1 MYLLIHIKLIKIN
14 FPTLTERT
22 DDTQIQIKQ
31 YSASQVN

>member
-22 DDTQIQIKQ
+22 DDNLNTNKTE
-31 YSASQVN
+31 YSAS